1 MTVFAARRDAL
12 RRLLVEK
19 SLDALLVTDERNV
32 TYLTG
37 FTGDSSYLAVSRQ
50 SELLLSDRRYT
61 QQLEEECPGLALA
74 IRGPGT
80 KMTEFTAEVAGKL
93 GLKSLGIESDVMSV
107 GAFEKMKAA
116 PESDAARAHAKAWSK
131 RCAKS
136 RTRTR
141 SQSCARR
148 SASPSEPSP

>member
-37 FTGDSSYLAVSRQ
+37 FSGDSSYLVVSRK
-50 SELLLSDRRYT
+50 SELLLSDRRYS
-61 QQLEEECPGLALA
+61 QQLEEECPGLSLA

-80 KMTEFTAEVAGKL
+80 KMTVE
-93 GLKSLGIESDVMSV
+93 
-107 GAFEKMKAA
+107 
-116 PESDAARAHAKAWSK
+116 
-131 RCAKS
+131 
-136 RTRTR
+136 TRW
-141 SQSCARR
+141 
-148 SASPSEPSP
+148 